1 MLDVIRLHTGLGRV
15 LDQLRPPLLLL
26 TRVWVSWQFLKSGWL
41 KATHWDVTLEL
52 FRSEYQVPLLSP
64 VLAAIAG
71 TFGELVFPILLIL
84 GLLSRVAALGLF
96 AVNLMAVVS
105 YWHVLGQEGFEAALA
120 QHLLWGFMLLVI
132 SACGAGRF
140 SADHALE
147 RRAGWLGAS
156 TQLTN

>member
-1 MLDVIRLHTGLGRV
+1 MLDVIRIHAAFGRL
-15 LDQLRPPLLLL
+15 LDRLRSPLLWV
-26 TRVWVSWQFLKSGWL
+26 TRVWVSWQFLKAGWL

-52 FRSEYQVPLLSP
+52 FRSEYQVPVLSP
-64 VLAAIAG
+64 ALAAAAG
-71 TFGELVFPILLIL
+71 TFGELFFPALLIL
-84 GLLSRVAALGLF
+84 GLLSRVAAIGLL

-132 SACGAGRF
+132 AVCGAGRF

-147 RRAGWLGAS
+147 RRAGWLGTS
-156 TQLTN
+156 TPLTN

>member
-1 MLDVIRLHTGLGRV
+1 MLDVVRLHAAFGRI
-15 LDQLRPPLLLL
+15 LDQLRSPLLLL
-26 TRVWVSWQFLKSGWL
+26 TRLWVSWQFLKSGWL
-41 KATHWDVTLEL
+41 KANNWDVTLEL

-64 VLAAIAG
+64 LLAAIAG

-84 GLLSRVAALGLF
+84 GLLSRGAALGLL

-120 QHLLWGFMLLVI
+120 QHLLWGFMLLVV
-132 SACGAGRF
+132 AAFGAGRF

-156 TQLTN
+156 TPLTN